1 MSEADLIKA
10 CLQNDRIAQRE
21 LYKAYAG
28 RMLVVANRYA
38 QSREE
43 GEDILQEAF
52 VKIFKYL
59 HTFRG
64 ESTIGAWIKRIVVNT
79 AIKFVRARD
88 ELQFHDD
95 MTVFANDFSD
105 SNSSIENIHYQEL
118 LAIIQQLPAGCQ
130 AVFNLYA
137 IEGFQH
143 NEIAELLEISV
154 GTSKSQYSRAKT
166 LLQGMISS
174 KIGSH

>member
-1 MSEADLIKA
+1 LSEADLIKA

-28 RMLVVANRYA
+28 RMLVVSNRYA

-105 SNSSIENIHYQEL
+105 SNSSVENIHYQEL